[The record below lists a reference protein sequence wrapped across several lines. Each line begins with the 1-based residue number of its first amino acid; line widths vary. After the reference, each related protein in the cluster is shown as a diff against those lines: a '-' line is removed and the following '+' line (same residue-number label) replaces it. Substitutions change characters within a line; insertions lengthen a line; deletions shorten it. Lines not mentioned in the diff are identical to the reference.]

1 VNSVCWL
8 SHGLRQSSWIRS
20 IVVGKLWTSSNCWR
34 IHILAISI
42 APPERLWETLGV
54 EIVRQ
59 DEVRDSKLG
68 ITEQVLGW
76 VSSEVNRISKR
87 ARSVICL
94 TTLRIFCFVLLTS
107 CGHSSHAPNDIF
119 VLLSWCS
126 GLYIACLKSDRH
138 FVSSP
143 GWPMLVSSL
152 ADVTWS
158 HIEPLHTSKVLHS
171 KKRSSADSSRVT
183 FSEFISHTG
192 ASGFLTIYWSH
203 QEQIRNLM
211 NTLLTQAKSYPS
223 PLTAMSFSHCSW
235 CHGSLEKRERSNVI
249 SCLWWC

>member
-1 VNSVCWL
+1 VVPDLESDL
-8 SHGLRQSSWIRS
+8 SLSQTLDIF
-20 IVVGKLWTSSNCWR
+20 KLLTDTYPRYIDSASR
-34 IHILAISI
+34 EAV
-42 APPERLWETLGV
+42 ETLGV

-152 ADVTWS
+152 A
-158 HIEPLHTSKVLHS
+158 
-171 KKRSSADSSRVT
+171 
-183 FSEFISHTG
+183 
-192 ASGFLTIYWSH
+192 
-203 QEQIRNLM
+203 
-211 NTLLTQAKSYPS
+211 TLLDLILNPSTRAKSS
-223 PLTAMSFSHCSW
+223 IQRSALVRTRRALRSVS
-235 CHGSLEKRERSNVI
+235 SLAILAPRGF
-249 SCLWWC
+249 